1 MFFCEHNHS
10 IIANVPA
17 KLFLHR
23 LINIRTLTPAAK
35 IMRKG
40 AGQNETDLPELLD
53 NKKTPKN
60 LDFSGFVSILYDLFR
75 EDYLFEN

>member
-35 IMRKG
+35 MLRNG

-53 NKKTPKN
+53 NKKPRKT
-60 LDFSGFVSILYDLFR
+60 LIFR
-75 EDYLFEN
+75 GL